1 MKHKPIPW
9 AIALTGVLYYA
20 LLIYWQS
27 DELSGSGQARDAAV
41 FGLVFSVIYVAYCML
56 CFQRDLPPG
65 LKDMP
70 FVGRYGKL
78 TGWLVFGSIAVYYVR
93 PSAWGGYDEGVG
105 FFLVGILL
113 LGFAAAAILTCF
125 MWSGDQ
131 SSRLYA
137 LSRFVDVY
145 PTITKPERHVR
156 FNEKMWTTTFVLIIY
171 FGMTNVMLFGLSGQ
185 ALDLFSGFRSIMAGA
200 SGTIMHLGIGP
211 IVTGSIIMQLF
222 AGAKIIRLDLS
233 DSEDKAMY
241 QGVQKLLVLIMIPIE
256 SIPQTYGFL
265 DPSEWLIDAYGLG
278 WANFVIVAQLFAGS
292 YLVFLL
298 DELVSKWG
306 IGSGISLFIAAGV
319 AQSTFVGTLSPLA
332 TTTGAPYSIQ
342 NPPSGTLPMIFY
354 MFRESTNYEMIQ
366 ANGFEI
372 MLLTHVN
379 PVAALVSSIIVFLVV
394 AYAESSKLELPLTHG
409 KVRGHRGKYPI
420 RLVYASNIPV
430 ILMAALL
437 ANINMF
443 TLLFWSHPTLSQ
455 TPILGQNGWASASAF
470 IGTYEPGQTTASGGF
485 AWYASMVNGVN
496 DWLIPLLN
504 QQGDVFGHSLTQIMV
519 HVVFYVAL
527 MTVGSM
533 VFAKFWIDTTN
544 MGTKDVAKQIER
556 TGMQIP
562 GFRKNPK
569 VLEKILENYIPPVT
583 YFSGA
588 FVGLLAAG
596 ADLLGTVGNAT
607 GTGAGCRYHPA
618 YLRANPKGTGHGNAS
633 DDPPVLRCRVILD
646 VGRERGSVHG
656 GRPSPKVPCFKS
668 TALMNSRW
676 FQAPTVLWHAWRDV
690 LFFLPFVAFGLL
702 FIGVGIGGAA
712 VGAYEWWMAGEEHCI
727 SSDDEPLFTGDGT
740 AHCLDHDSQSSFD
753 TPEASGP
760 IQIFKRK

>member
-9 AIALTGVLYYA
+9 AIALTGVLYFG

-27 DELSGSGQARDAAV
+27 DELSSEIDAVRNAAQ
-41 FGLVFSVIYVAYCML
+41 FGLVMSVVYVGYLMW
-56 CFQRDLPPG
+56 CFNRELPEG
-65 LKDMP
+65 LKDAP
-70 FVGRYGKL
+70 VIGRYGKL
-78 TGWLVFGSIAVYYVR
+78 LGWLAIAGIAVWYVR
-93 PSAWGGYDEGVG
+93 PAKWGGYEDGVG

-113 LGFAAAAILTCF
+113 LGFGAAAALTCF
-125 MWSGDQ
+125 MWSGDK

-137 LSRFVDVY
+137 LHRFVDVY

-171 FGMTNVMLFGLSGQ
+171 FAMTNVMLYGLSGQ

-233 DSEDKAMY
+233 NSEDKAMY

-256 SIPQTYGFL
+256 AIPQTYGFL
-265 DPSEWLIDAYGLG
+265 DPMEFLIDSYGMG

-306 IGSGISLFIAAGV
+306 IGSGMSLFIAAGV
-319 AQSTFVGTLSPLA
+319 SQSTFVGTLSPLPV
-332 TTTGAPYSIQ
+332 TSGLGYSMS

-354 MFRESTNYEMIQ
+354 MFREATNSEMIRFD
-366 ANGFEI
+366 GFETI
-372 MLLTHVN
+372 LLTHVN
-379 PVAALVSSIIVFLVV
+379 PLAALFSSVVVFLVV

-455 TPILGQNGWASASAF
+455 TPFLGREGYGSLSEY
-470 IGTYEPGQTTASGGF
+470 IGTYEQGQTTASGGF

-496 DWLIPLLN
+496 DWLIPLLD
-504 QQGDVFGHSLTQIMV
+504 QTGDAFGHSLTQIMV
-519 HVVFYVAL
+519 HVIFYVVL

-607 GTGAGCRYHPA
+607 GTG
-618 YLRANPKGTGHGNAS
+618 
-633 DDPPVLRCRVILD
+633 
-646 VGRERGSVHG
+646 
-656 GRPSPKVPCFKS
+656 
-668 TALMNSRW
+668 
-676 FQAPTVLWHAWRDV
+676 
-690 LFFLPFVAFGLL
+690 LL
-702 FIGVGIGGAA
+702 LAVGIILRTYEQIQKEQAMEMHPMIRQFFGA
-712 VGAYEWWMAGEEHCI
+712 E
-727 SSDDEPLFTGDGT
+727 
-740 AHCLDHDSQSSFD
+740 
-753 TPEASGP
+753 
-760 IQIFKRK
+760 

>member
-9 AIALTGVLYYA
+9 AIALTGVLYFG

-27 DELSGSGQARDAAV
+27 DELSSEIDAVRNAAQ
-41 FGLVFSVIYVAYCML
+41 FGLVMSVVYVAYLMW
-56 CFQRDLPPG
+56 CFNRELPEG
-65 LKDMP
+65 LKDAP
-70 FVGRYGKL
+70 VIGRYGKL
-78 TGWLVFGSIAVYYVR
+78 LGWLAIAGIAVWYVR
-93 PSAWGGYDEGVG
+93 PAKWGGYEDGVG

-113 LGFAAAAILTCF
+113 LGFGAAAALTCF
-125 MWSGDQ
+125 MWSGDK

-137 LSRFVDVY
+137 LHRFVDVY

-171 FGMTNVMLFGLSGQ
+171 FAMTNVMLYGLSGQ

-233 DSEDKAMY
+233 NSEDKAMY

-256 SIPQTYGFL
+256 AIPQTYGFL
-265 DPSEWLIDAYGLG
+265 DPMEFLIDSYGMG
-278 WANFVIVAQLFAGS
+278 WANFVIVSQLFAGS

-306 IGSGISLFIAAGV
+306 IGSGMSLFIAAGV
-319 AQSTFVGTLSPLA
+319 SQSTFVGTLSPLPV
-332 TTTGAPYSIQ
+332 TSGLGYSMS

-354 MFRESTNYEMIQ
+354 MFREATNYEMIRS
-366 ANGFEI
+366 NGFESI
-372 MLLTHVN
+372 LLTHVN
-379 PVAALVSSIIVFLVV
+379 PLAALFSSVVVFLVV

-455 TPILGQNGWASASAF
+455 TPFLGREGYGSLSEY
-470 IGTYEPGQTTASGGF
+470 IGTYEQGQTTASGGF

-496 DWLIPLLN
+496 DWLLPLLN
-504 QQGDVFGHSLTQIMV
+504 QTGDAFGHSLTQIMV
-519 HVVFYVAL
+519 HVVFYVVL

-607 GTGAGCRYHPA
+607 GTG
-618 YLRANPKGTGHGNAS
+618 
-633 DDPPVLRCRVILD
+633 
-646 VGRERGSVHG
+646 
-656 GRPSPKVPCFKS
+656 
-668 TALMNSRW
+668 
-676 FQAPTVLWHAWRDV
+676 
-690 LFFLPFVAFGLL
+690 LL
-702 FIGVGIGGAA
+702 LAVGIILRTYEQIQKEQAMEMHPMIRQFFGA
-712 VGAYEWWMAGEEHCI
+712 E
-727 SSDDEPLFTGDGT
+727 
-740 AHCLDHDSQSSFD
+740 
-753 TPEASGP
+753 
-760 IQIFKRK
+760 

>member
-1 MKHKPIPW
+1 M
-9 AIALTGVLYYA
+9 
-20 LLIYWQS
+20 
-27 DELSGSGQARDAAV
+27 
-41 FGLVFSVIYVAYCML
+41 
-56 CFQRDLPPG
+56 
-65 LKDMP
+65 
-70 FVGRYGKL
+70 VGYL
-78 TGWLVFGSIAVYYVR
+78 
-93 PSAWGGYDEGVG
+93 
-105 FFLVGILL
+105 LVGVIL
-113 LGFAAAAILTCF
+113 LGFGAAAALTCF
-125 MWSGDQ
+125 MYSGEK

-137 LSRFVDVY
+137 LHRFVDTY

-156 FNEKMWTTTFVLIIY
+156 FNEKLWTTTLVLIIY
-171 FGMTNVMLFGLSGQ
+171 FAMTNVMLWGLSGQ

-222 AGAKIIRLDLS
+222 AGAKIIRLDLQ

-241 QGVQKLLVLIMIPIE
+241 QGVQKLLVLLMIPIE

-265 DPSEWLIDAYGLG
+265 DPTEALISDYGMG

-319 AQSTFVGTLSPLA
+319 AQSTFVGTLSPLPA
-332 TTTGAPYSIQ
+332 TSGMSYSIQ

-354 MFRESTNYEMIQ
+354 MFREATNAEMISQ
-366 ANGFEI
+366 NGFETI
-372 MLLTHVN
+372 LLTHVN
-379 PVAALVSSIIVFLVV
+379 PVAALFSSVVVFLVV

-443 TLLFWSHPTLSQ
+443 TLLFWNHPTLQ
-455 TPILGQNGWASASAF
+455 KTPILGKEGWGSMSDY
-470 IGTYEPGQTTASGGF
+470 IGTYEPGSSTPSGGF
-485 AWYASMVNGVN
+485 AWYSSMVNGVN
-496 DWLIPLLN
+496 DWLIPILN
-504 QQGDVFGHSLTQIMV
+504 QDTDIYGHSLWQIGG
-519 HVVFYVAL
+519 HVFFYVTL

-544 MGTKDVAKQIER
+544 MGSKDVAKQIER

-562 GFRKNPK
+562 GFRKNPL
-569 VLEKILENYIPPVT
+569 VLERILERYIPPVT

-607 GTGAGCRYHPA
+607 GTG
-618 YLRANPKGTGHGNAS
+618 
-633 DDPPVLRCRVILD
+633 
-646 VGRERGSVHG
+646 
-656 GRPSPKVPCFKS
+656 
-668 TALMNSRW
+668 
-676 FQAPTVLWHAWRDV
+676 
-690 LFFLPFVAFGLL
+690 LL
-702 FIGVGIGGAA
+702 LAVGIILRTYEQIQKEQAMEMHPMLRQFFGA
-712 VGAYEWWMAGEEHCI
+712 E
-727 SSDDEPLFTGDGT
+727 
-740 AHCLDHDSQSSFD
+740 
-753 TPEASGP
+753 
-760 IQIFKRK
+760 

>member
-1 MKHKPIPW
+1 MGKQSIPW
-9 AIALTGVLYYA
+9 AVGLTGLLYFGMLGYWQYDAFETALFGSGNASQNAIDGAIFGFGFGVLY
-20 LLIYWQS
+20 
-27 DELSGSGQARDAAV
+27 
-41 FGLVFSVIYVAYCML
+41 VAFMIW
-56 CFQRDLPPG
+56 CFTRDLPEG
-65 LKDMP
+65 LKEVP
-70 FVGRYGKL
+70 VIGRYGKML
-78 TGWLVFGSIAVYYVR
+78 AWLAFLGTAVWYCR
-93 PSAWGGYDEGVG
+93 PNAWYDGTHQD
-105 FFLVGILL
+105 LVGYLLVGVIL
-113 LGFAAAAILTCF
+113 LGFGAAAALTCF
-125 MWSGDQ
+125 MYSGEK

-137 LSRFVDVY
+137 LHRFVDTY

-156 FNEKMWTTTFVLIIY
+156 FNEKLWTTTLVLIIY
-171 FGMTNVMLFGLSGQ
+171 FAMTNVMIWGLSGQ

-222 AGAKIIRLDLS
+222 AGAKIIRLDLQ

-241 QGVQKLLVLIMIPIE
+241 QGVQKLLVLLMIPIE

-265 DPSEWLIDAYGLG
+265 DPTEALITNYGMG

-319 AQSTFVGTLSPLA
+319 AQSTFVGTLSPMPA
-332 TTTGAPYSIQ
+332 TSGMDYSLQ

-354 MFRESTNYEMIQ
+354 MFREASNAEMISQ
-366 ANGFEI
+366 NGFETI
-372 MLLTHVN
+372 LLTHVN
-379 PVAALVSSIIVFLVV
+379 PVAALFSSVVVFLVV

-443 TLLFWSHPTLSQ
+443 TLLFWNHPTLQ
-455 TPILGQNGWASASAF
+455 KTPILGKEGWGSMSEY
-470 IGTYEPGQTTASGGF
+470 IGTYEPGSSTPSGGF
-485 AWYASMVNGVN
+485 AWYSSMVNGVN

-504 QQGDVFGHSLTQIMV
+504 QQGDIYGHSLWQIGG
-519 HVVFYVAL
+519 HVVFYVTL

-544 MGTKDVAKQIER
+544 MGSKDVAKQIER

-562 GFRKNPK
+562 GFRKNPL
-569 VLEKILENYIPPVT
+569 VLERILERYIPPVT

-607 GTGAGCRYHPA
+607 GTG
-618 YLRANPKGTGHGNAS
+618 
-633 DDPPVLRCRVILD
+633 
-646 VGRERGSVHG
+646 
-656 GRPSPKVPCFKS
+656 
-668 TALMNSRW
+668 
-676 FQAPTVLWHAWRDV
+676 
-690 LFFLPFVAFGLL
+690 LL
-702 FIGVGIGGAA
+702 LAVGIILRTYEQIQKEQAMEMHPMLRQFFGA
-712 VGAYEWWMAGEEHCI
+712 E
-727 SSDDEPLFTGDGT
+727 
-740 AHCLDHDSQSSFD
+740 
-753 TPEASGP
+753 
-760 IQIFKRK
+760 